1 MYIKKKTRPTN
12 EADNSIPYSR
22 VYGFDPIKYDV
33 NALKGAAQRMTPD
46 GAEDKLTQFLASHG
60 YTLKGVYGS
69 VDYKDRDKGVVELFF
84 YADCPPG
91 VTGATGFSKKWT
103 NDLAKLFGAESAEV
117 YGDGAFLGGYV
128 RLGTLDPSEFEHTLS
143 TIPADIS
150 LEDFKRSYV
159 GANAF
164 NKRSRTPTVI
174 VGCGVMKDGTEFV
187 AYKSLGTAMAKTS
200 LVTTLAKFVRIFVAD
215 PTGSAPAGTA
225 PDISSY
231 GDTAYKTKATPHPAY
246 VVGSF
251 VKDTGEDCLV
261 LDSPNSPQEFS
272 WTTVQMFNRRYTP
285 IESAGSQE
293 ALESG
298 TSLED
303 DAANMAAELPKK
315 EWSSYETMK
324 DALVPKYQD
333 SVPYDTIISV
343 IVAALDI

>member
-1 MYIKKKTRPTN
+1 MYIKKKF
-12 EADNSIPYSR
+12 EARNDASS
-22 VYGFDPIKYDV
+22 VVHYGRIIKFDPLKYDV
-33 NALKGAAQRMTPD
+33 DAIKAAARSMTPD
-46 GAEDKLTQFLASHG
+46 DTMPKLEKFLASHG
-60 YTLKGVYGS
+60 YTLKGV
-69 VDYKDRDKGVVELFF
+69 VGVISYPGEVAITF
-84 YADCPPG
+84 YAECPEG
-91 VTGATGFSKKWT
+91 VTGDQGFEEKWK
-103 NDLAKLFGAESAEV
+103 DELANLLGVKNVDIFS
-117 YGDGAFLGGYV
+117 DGKFLGGDIIM
-128 RLGTLDPSEFEHTLS
+128 GGIDPSEFEHTLPA
-143 TIPADIS
+143 IPADIS

-187 AYKSLGTAMAKTS
+187 AYKSLGTALAKTS
-200 LVTTLAKFVRIFVAD
+200 LVTSLAKFVRIFVAD

-251 VKDTGEDCLV
+251 VKNTGEDCLV
-261 LDSPNSPQEFS
+261 LDSPDSPQEFS

-285 IESAGSQE
+285 IEGAGSQE

-298 TSLED
+298 TALED
-303 DAANMAAELPKK
+303 DAAKMAAELPKK

-324 DALVPKYQD
+324 DTLVPKYQD